1 MPSASLTYRLRIRTA
16 SGPGNPDGSSDALVV
31 TSLRGGTN
39 PFIAEPPRGD
49 GLEVDPIRGGVRSG
63 AYTVLVTDP
72 ITSGSS
78 RLVTSQL
85 ADSANR
91 NQLLSRRAFVELSTD
106 GGSTFTTVQAGY
118 VLGLRLVDAITY
130 EVTVGD
136 TRRIEQQRT
145 IFELDDPTYFP
156 VRGAVLGG
164 PLIGGAFG
172 PFPQRNGLVY
182 QVTSNQSVTGF
193 PANTRVIE
201 AKFLTGYTTNGQ
213 LTTRWQDVVNPFG
226 GKNTSR
232 TDIDEWAS
240 SYYTQFTIPSRTI
253 TIGTLGAYFP
263 PGIQFA
269 GMFPGLVY
277 RVYGFGTNT
286 TLGNFLP
293 LQVTSGNIGGQFIS
307 MMWDPASSA
316 PSVGTLIRVSLLT
329 ERVSEDCPLYV
340 SAHPVDVVRRL
351 YQQADIPIDVQSFDN
366 LRDLIGPQLRVSLRI
381 TKPSTLAKFIEESL
395 AGPFGIG
402 LRVRTT
408 AESVPPGDP
417 PRLPGQVSA
426 FSTRI
431 KTASLPT
438 ATVNTNSLIDQG
450 VVFELDEGTVIN
462 KVSLTTETLSLYDAS
477 RYPLVQGRPSVTPPR
492 DGVLSSTETYE
503 VVNADVSVFGQR
515 DISYTVPGMIH
526 TADAFT
532 SVGFLFSTA
541 LAGEIFDRYGRGV
554 QAADLP
560 CLRGAGLDSVT
571 VGDEIYVQPAHL
583 PNANKRFGDDAS
595 VGARIMQVV
604 RRTETPEGPELRVLD
619 SGTNAQPAT
628 AATVSL
634 AASAQFPQQVA
645 EFTITNAA
653 TLNTG
658 GINVA
663 VEWATGPSQPTT
675 DGEDFARYTAP
686 DVPTGAVSL
695 FPVTPGSTV
704 WVRVRSEQPGRRPSA
719 WSTWATVTLSALAVP
734 TGLTASDIKQNA
746 VTLTW
751 TNTDTTQSVRVR
763 VAPSSASSTSD
774 DAWIIADLPP
784 GTTRAVVRG
793 LSGPSVAH
801 TALAGYVTPEG
812 YVGGNASTTFTTSST
827 SDTSL
832 RPAGIAILSSTGPA
846 DDAGLPSGVAVAAWS
861 ADPAYQLVLE
871 RAPDVAGSPG
881 TYAEIAVVPGTT
893 EVYVDPLPLDGVT
906 RWYRWRHRLSGYDD
920 SGPTCGRSAVPGGV
934 APGIA
939 RPELVLPSVRAE
951 NSEVGTTATVTLD
964 IDDPQCRVVEVRFRH
979 RVQPSAWSSY
989 TVDTTVP
996 YSYSE
1001 TIPTTGF
1008 LEIEWEVRGYD
1019 STGTFVTLA
1028 TAIEYFD
1035 ADSLPGVVGIS
1046 ASFNESG
1053 QLVVALNAD
1062 SDSASMKFAV
1072 GTGSTV
1078 PDLTATRA
1086 GTLVNARSTVGIVL
1100 GPYAIGTQVNISA
1113 LAYAGAN
1120 ATGAES
1126 GLFTYRIVRDGA
1138 RPQITGIAVTFDDD
1152 GAAQLVITA
1161 DANVGSIKFATS
1173 TSGVPSLGTVQAATP
1188 TNGRQVSTSLAGPF
1202 PIGTTLYVAAL
1213 AYREAAGAGD
1223 EGALSSGAFLRDGAP
1238 PQVTSISVTFTTVG
1252 QGILVVTGDGN
1263 VGSLK
1268 FATSTS
1274 AAPNL
1279 ATVQAA
1285 SAVNGRQASA
1295 TLTGPFNVGTTV
1307 YVSALAYRGTGGAGE
1322 EGPLTSIAFVRQGD
1336 DLRVVED
1343 LAESATAG
1351 TLDLT
1356 VYDPTQKVASVRA
1369 RGMIGHGAW
1378 GSYSTLTNTGTA
1390 TVRQH
1395 QATVTLVEKVP
1406 SKIEYQVLGPD
1417 LTGGTNQVLAT
1428 NIVTFAM
1435 GTKPFI
1441 PDLFVTV
1448 REDGTVDALVQGDSD
1463 TASIRIGYST
1473 ASQATADTNAASA
1486 TAVNGRTRTAL
1497 DIGSL
1502 TLGQKAFVSA
1512 LAYSG
1517 TGGTG
1522 EVSEVA
1528 QAEIVRA
1535 NVSSTRT
1542 VRWNTAGA
1550 FQPQFPSTT
1559 SVARDLFG
1567 YIPMIN
1573 LNGTAFH
1580 FATLPV
1586 PIGATLQ
1593 AVTVRVNLFL
1603 AFAGTG
1609 SVTMRLYRL
1618 QDDGDSTQLGTD
1630 QVISANGTQTLTVG
1644 SLSESVTATRSYVVE
1659 LQADSSDTDN
1669 LATAF
1674 YSDITYLSPNLTV
1687 NL

>member
-1 MPSASLTYRLRIRTA
+1 MPSLSMVYEFIIYDDASSPILT
-16 SGPGNPDGSSDALVV
+16 V
-31 TSLRGGTN
+31 TSVRGGTN
-39 PFIAEPPRGD
+39 PFIAEPPNGD
-49 GLEVDPIRGGVRSG
+49 GLEFDPVAGTLRTG
-63 AYTVLVTDP
+63 AYTVQITDP
-72 ITSGSS
+72 ILSGTS
-78 RLVTSQL
+78 RLVTSVL
-85 ADSANR
+85 ADAGFR
-91 NQLLSRRAFVELSTD
+91 NQLLSRAARVRQSTD
-106 GGSTFTTVQAGY
+106 GGATWSVLINGY
-118 VLGLRLVDAITY
+118 VTSLRLTDAITWSF
-130 EVTVGD
+130 TVGD
-136 TRRIEQQRT
+136 TRRIEQTRVV
-145 IFELDDPTYFP
+145 FASDDPTYFP
-156 VRGAVLGG
+156 IRGARFGG
-164 PLIGGAFG
+164 PIVGGSIGPVPARLGGAFVV
-172 PFPQRNGLVY
+172 R
-182 QVTSNQSVTGF
+182 QVTGRDVGMDFVVGLDPLGKETQYFGQFAEGIAPKVVQGLPARGGLPGFFVTDDPGARGINQWAEPYFVVDENTDYRYRF
-193 PANTRVIE
+193 PLLRYRV
-201 AKFLTGYTTNGQ
+201 AALLTGVQVGSFVPIVPPQTLLFGPAT
-213 LTTRWQDVVNPFG
+213 LTGRG
-226 GKNTSR
+226 GMSN
-232 TDIDEWAS
+232 E
-240 SYYTQFTIPSRTI
+240 RTI
-253 TIGTLGAYFP
+253 HMEWTGTL
-263 PGIQFA
+263 
-269 GMFPGLVY
+269 
-277 RVYGFGTNT
+277 
-286 TLGNFLP
+286 
-293 LQVTSGNIGGQFIS
+293 
-307 MMWDPASSA
+307 
-316 PSVGTLIRVSLLT
+316 PSVGQRFWVSLLT
-329 ERVSEDCPLYV
+329 NQSSEDCPLYI
-340 SAHPVDVVRRL
+340 SDHPVNVVRKL
-351 YQQADIPIDVQSFDN
+351 YQQAGIPINSASFDDV
-366 LRDLIGPQLRVSLRI
+366 RDLLGFDLRVTFRI
-381 TKPSTLAKFIEESL
+381 TSPQTMLPFLESSL
-395 AGPFGIG
+395 LGPFGIG
-402 LRVRTT
+402 IRNNQFG
-408 AESVPPGDP
+408 EIE
-417 PRLPGQVSA
+417 A
-426 FSTRI
+426 FNARI
-431 KTASLPT
+431 KLDTLPT
-438 ATVNTNSLIDQG
+438 VTVNTTDLIDD
-450 VVFELDEGTVIN
+450 VAEVFDLDESTVIN
-462 KVSLTTETLSLYDAS
+462 RIVLESLNLTPVLNGPRNLSKED
-477 RYPLVQGRPSVTPPR
+477 VQSLPRNGFFATRNTVEATPRPSEVT
-492 DGVLSSTETYE
+492 TYGTRE
-503 VVNADVSVFGQR
+503 IRYS
-515 DISYTVPGMIH
+515 IPGMVH
-526 TADAFT
+526 TRWTFQPQT
-532 SVGFLFSTA
+532 QEFVKVL
-541 LAGEIFDRYGRGV
+541 GEEVYNRYGRGM
-554 QAADLP
+554 QAADLRVR
-560 CLRGAGLDSVT
+560 RGASADAVK

-583 PNANKRFGDDAS
+583 PNRNKRLGDDPS

-604 RRTETPEGPELRVLD
+604 RRTDRPDSIELRCLD
-619 SGTNAQPAT
+619 SGTNAQPGVAPT
-628 AATVSL
+628 ISV
-634 AASAQFPQQVA
+634 AASSALPSTVA
-645 EFTITNAA
+645 VFTLTNAA
-653 TLNTG
+653 TLNAVTG
-658 GINVA
+658 LGVA
-663 VEWATGPSQPTT
+663 VEWAASPTT
-675 DGEDFARYTAP
+675 PTTNGVSLTYGAP
-686 DVPTGAVSL
+686 DIPTGGVSL
-695 FPVTPGSTV
+695 PPVDPGVTV
-704 WVRVRSEQPGRRPSA
+704 WVRARTEAPDLRPSA
-719 WSTWATVTLSALAVP
+719 WTAWTSVTLSALSAP
-734 TGLTASDIKQNA
+734 TGLAASAITQDSA
-746 VTLTW
+746 VLSW
-751 TNTDTTQSVRVR
+751 TNTNTTQRVR
-763 VAPSSASSTSD
+763 VSVAPSAASDTAGAEWTITDLTAGSTRIT
-774 DAWIIADLPP
+774 AANLQ
-784 GTTRAVVRG
+784 
-793 LSGPSVAH
+793 GPSVAY
-801 TALAGYVTPEG
+801 TARVAYLTDEG
-812 YVGGNASTTFTTSST
+812 LVGSAATTTFTTGT
-827 SDTSL
+827 NTL
-832 RPAGIAILSSTGPA
+832 TAPRPAGLQVLTGSA
-846 DDAGLPSGVAVAAWS
+846 AGDVAAFVTGCAVGVWA
-861 ADPAYQLVLE
+861 ADTAMALIVE
-871 RAPDVAGSPG
+871 RAPDVANAPG
-881 TYAEIAVVPGTT
+881 TYAQIDIVPGTT
-893 EVYVDPLPLDGVT
+893 EVYVDSLPNNGASY
-906 RWYRWRHRLSGYDD
+906 WYRFKHRASGYSD
-920 SGPTCGRSAVPGGV
+920 SAATCGKKATVS
-934 APGIA
+934 GIPA
-939 RPELVLPSVRAE
+939 GLTRGELVLPSVRAE

-964 IDDPQCRVVEVRFRH
+964 IEDPQCRVVEVRFRH

-1019 STGTFVTLA
+1019 STGTLVTLA

-1274 AAPNL
+1274 AAPSL
-1279 ATVQAA
+1279 STVQAA

-1307 YVSALAYRGTGGAGE
+1307 YVSALAYRGTGGTGE

-1369 RGMIGHGAW
+1369 RGMIGHGVW
-1378 GSYSTLTNTGTA
+1378 GSYSTLSNIIPPGTA

-1497 DIGSL
+1497 NIGSL

-1593 AVTVRVNLFL
+1593 AVTVRVNLLL
-1603 AFAGTG
+1603 AFGGTG